1 MRAFTALTVSSVYNN
16 PSGPAATCCPFTPR
30 CFQRPPQLVC
40 PQPHH
45 SQRPH
50 VFDFSFRRKEP
61 CYSCT
66 WQTVCD
72 HRLSDPVKRLRDP
85 ALPGT
90 PCSSL
95 LCSQR
100 LLLSLGPQLPVDTY
114 LGSLPY
120 HFSAAGSEPCW
131 PYHFPWCTTA
141 CYCATP
147 GAGPCWAKTLPL
159 PVWSQSRVLS
169 PYCPEMT

>member
-1 MRAFTALTVSSVYNN
+1 MLPKSHACLALGSIHILPTFPHSPIPVCFSIKGQGLLVRAFTALTVTSVYNN
-16 PSGPAATCCPFTPR
+16 PSGPAATSRCPFTPR

-40 PQPHH
+40 LQPHH

-50 VFDFSFRRKEP
+50 VFDFSFRREES
-61 CYSCT
+61 CFSCT

-100 LLLSLGPQLPVDTY
+100 LLLSLGPQLAADTS

-131 PYHFPWCTTA
+131 PYHFP
-141 CYCATP
+141 
-147 GAGPCWAKTLPL
+147 
-159 PVWSQSRVLS
+159 
-169 PYCPEMT
+169 